1 MLNKV
6 ILMGR
11 LTKSPDTRTTQNGK
25 FVSSFTLAV
34 DRDFDRD
41 KVDFIPCVTWGKT
54 AEFVDKWFQKG
65 QLVAVTGE
73 LQSRQ
78 YTDRDGN
85 KRTVYEV
92 TCQTVHFAESK
103 RNESKAPDVAYEA
116 TDDEEV
122 PF

>member
-11 LTKSPDTRTTQNGK
+11 LTKSPDTRTTQSGK
-25 FVSSFTLAV
+25 FVSTFTLAV
-34 DRDFDRD
+34 DRDFDRE
-41 KVDFIPCVTWGKT
+41 KTDFIQCVAWGKT

-78 YTDRDGN
+78 YTDKEDN
-85 KRTVYEV
+85 KRTVWEV
-92 TCQTVHFAESK
+92 ICQTAHFAESK
-103 RNESKAPDVAYEA
+103 RAEKAPDVYAA
-116 TDDEEV
+116 DDEEIQ
-122 PF
+122 F